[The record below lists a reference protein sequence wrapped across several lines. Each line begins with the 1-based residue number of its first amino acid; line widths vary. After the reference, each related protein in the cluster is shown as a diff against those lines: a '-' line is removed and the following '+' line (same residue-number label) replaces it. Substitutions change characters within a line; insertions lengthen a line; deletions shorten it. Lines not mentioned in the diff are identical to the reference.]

1 LDDQARIK
9 ERERGH
15 QARIILD
22 SPLWQ
27 EAKHTITDGLSEAW
41 QTTTMTQCDERETIY
56 QMLIAA
62 NAVFDHIETVMKT
75 GEMAEIQLEEKNG

>member
-1 LDDQARIK
+1 
-9 ERERGH
+9 
-15 QARIILD
+15 
-22 SPLWQ
+22 
-27 EAKHTITDGLSEAW
+27 
-41 QTTTMTQCDERETIY
+41 MTQGDERETIY